1 MQKKE
6 NKKNE
11 DENFAHAV
19 ISWDD
24 TANAK
29 TYSNHWK
36 IRLFL
41 FYHFSQFD

>member
-19 ISWDD
+19 ISWVRWIYGKI
-24 TANAK
+24 AK
-29 TYSNHWK
+29 NIEISTFPQK
-36 IRLFL
+36 RLL
-41 FYHFSQFD
+41 HFI

>member
-1 MQKKE
+1 MKEKEEKVFQKVRL
-6 NKKNE
+6 N
-11 DENFAHAV
+11 
-19 ISWDD
+19 WDD

>member
-19 ISWDD
+19 ISWARWIYGKNRKNLGE
-24 TANAK
+24 TIIFLK
-29 TYSNHWK
+29 
-36 IRLFL
+36 RLV
-41 FYHFSQFD
+41 HFI

>member
-19 ISWDD
+19 ISWDN

-29 TYSNHWK
+29 INSNHWK
-36 IRLFL
+36 MNK
-41 FYHFSQFD
+41 FSYIYIS